1 MPFYHQAT
9 GVEGY
14 PIAEL
19 SDYQVFYG
27 TDPRISVIEQPYLEI
42 LPLQDFVSPTTP
54 FGFEVSRYDGSNQ
67 RRSTGYALALPI
79 PSLLYTSMGNFEFSC
94 RFLDMSALMVF
105 FILLILL
112 HIAMLEKP
120 AMY

>member
-1 MPFYHQAT
+1 MIEDRSNSEPMPFYHQAT

-27 TDPRISVIEQPYLEI
+27 TEPRISVIEQPYLEI

-79 PSLLYTSMGNFEFSC
+79 PSLLY
-94 RFLDMSALMVF
+94 
-105 FILLILL
+105 
-112 HIAMLEKP
+112 
-120 AMY
+120 